1 MREVFLEV
9 SAEKNLGSFR
19 LDVEFSMSRSY
30 CVVLGPTGAGK
41 SLLLEL
47 IAGILKPDKGR
58 ILIDGKDVTNFPPEK
73 RNIGFVPQDYALFP
87 HMSVYKNI
95 AYGLRRDKK
104 GKRKKVEEIAEKLGI
119 SHILDRKPTT
129 LSGGE
134 RQRVAL
140 ARALI
145 IQPKLILLD
154 EPLSAVDLRTKEKLM
169 EELKLVQSEFEIP
182 IVHVTHSLIEA
193 VTLAN
198 EVAIMMDGKI
208 IEKGKTKDV
217 FSSQVQEVADFLA
230 VKGLFKKLSD
240 VFEQWK

>member
-58 ILIDGKDVTNFPPEK
+58 ILIDGKDVTNLPPEK

-104 GKRKKVEEIAEKLGI
+104 GKRKVEEIAEKLGI

-169 EELKLVQSEFEIP
+169 EELKLVHSEFEIP